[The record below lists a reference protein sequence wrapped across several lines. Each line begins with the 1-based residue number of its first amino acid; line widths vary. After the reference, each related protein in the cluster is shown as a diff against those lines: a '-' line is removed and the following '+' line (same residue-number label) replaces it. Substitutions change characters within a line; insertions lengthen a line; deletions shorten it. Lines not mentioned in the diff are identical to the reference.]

1 MIFKNIFS
9 SYYSFF
15 LRQKATAPIY
25 ATVNLLALALMVWSM
40 LIFGLL
46 DKYCGFK
53 LLSIPY
59 FKFFLVVYILCLIFF
74 LYRYYTKNKNK
85 LNDMIKVFDKKK
97 RIYKILWNSISFIF
111 FLLPIIFYIIL
122 ENSNPKS

>member
-40 LIFGLL
+40 LIYVLL
-46 DKYCGFK
+46 DKCFGFK
-53 LLSIPY
+53 LFSIPY
-59 FKFFLVVYILCLIFF
+59 FQYFLVVCFLFLIYL
-74 LYRYYTKNKNK
+74 LYRYCTKSKIKINE
-85 LNDMIKVFDKKK
+85 MAKVFDENK
-97 RIYKILWNSISFIF
+97 RIYKILWNSISFS
-111 FLLPIIFYIIL
+111 FLVLPIILIAIL
-122 ENSNPKS
+122 VNSKLKS

>member
-15 LRQKATAPIY
+15 LKKKTEGPIY
-25 ATVNLLALALMVWSM
+25 ASVNLLAIALMVWSM
-40 LIFGLL
+40 LIIGLL

-53 LLSIPY
+53 LFSIPY
-59 FKFFLVVYILCLIFF
+59 FKFFLVVYILSLIFF

-85 LNDMIKVFDKKK
+85 LNDMIKVFDEKK
-97 RIYKILWNSISFIF
+97 RIYKIWWDSISFIF
-111 FLLPIIFYIIL
+111 LVLPIILCAIL
-122 ENSNPKS
+122 ANSNH

>member
-40 LIFGLL
+40 VIFGLL
-46 DKYCGFK
+46 DKCFGFK
-53 LLSIPY
+53 LFSLPY

-74 LYRYYTKNKNK
+74 LYWYCLKNKIK
-85 LNDMIKVFDKKK
+85 INDMIKVFDEKK
-97 RIYKILWNSISFIF
+97 RSYKILWGSISFIF
-111 FLLPIIFYIIL
+111 LVLPIILCAIL
-122 ENSNPKS
+122 ANSSLR